1 MRVRYFNLNFSL
13 QSAASHHRV
22 RQNGLREL
30 GSLLRS
36 LDKRSPVDTKSGKRR
51 ASTSAS
57 ALDDAA
63 ISGLDFNI
71 NAIYTKWSKWSRC
84 RKKCKQVR
92 KRYCT
97 VPAIC
102 GQNVLRE
109 ERPCRGKRAQQRGPR
124 KCRKRR
130 KKDNFH
136 IVDRRKLS
144 QTTRGMLRYKREFYR
159 KWSKW
164 LPCSKT
170 CKTLRTRKC
179 KYRDVCGSSSVHEEA
194 YCYTDGSLCE
204 DWFMAGKPLS
214 LVEKYL
220 HGGKELDGDDET
232 GNSIASDYGKG
243 SSGRMPKISIPS
255 YNDVRPFCGVRS
267 SAESR
272 TSNPVAAPLRSI
284 SVAAASPNNSPL
296 ALKIIGGREA
306 ARGHWPW
313 QVAVLN
319 KYKEVFC
326 GGTLLAPG
334 WVLTAAHCVKKHLYV
349 RLGEHDLVLNEG
361 TEREYF
367 VEHTILHPAYNPDT
381 VDNDVALLK
390 IAMDEEDD
398 PSTFGVACLPR
409 PSQELPPAGSKCTI
423 IGWGKEQSAHV
434 FGTDVLHQAEVMNE

>member
-1 MRVRYFNLNFSL
+1 M
-13 QSAASHHRV
+13 
-22 RQNGLREL
+22 
-30 GSLLRS
+30 
-36 LDKRSPVDTKSGKRR
+36 
-51 ASTSAS
+51 
-57 ALDDAA
+57 
-63 ISGLDFNI
+63 
-71 NAIYTKWSKWSRC
+71 
-84 RKKCKQVR
+84 R

-102 GQNVLRE
+102 GENVLRE
-109 ERPCRGKRAQQRGPR
+109 ERPCRGRRAQQRGPR
-124 KCRKRR
+124 KCRSGGKNKKRKR
-130 KKDNFH
+130 DSFH

-220 HGGKELDGDDET
+220 QGGSGETPDET
-232 GNSIASDYGKG
+232 GNGIAADFGKG
-243 SSGRMPKISIPS
+243 SSSSRNRVPKISIPS
-255 YNDVRPFCGVRS
+255 YHDVRPFCGVRS
-267 SAESR
+267 PTAPSD
-272 TSNPVAAPLRSI
+272 PVAAALRS
-284 SVAAASPNNSPL
+284 SPPPQSNSPL

-349 RLGEHDLVLNEG
+349 RLGEHDLVLQEG

-367 VEHTILHPAYNPDT
+367 VEHTVLHPAYNPDT

-390 IAMDEEDD
+390 IAMDDEEEED
-398 PSTFGVACLPR
+398 PSASIGVACLPR
-409 PSQELPPAGSKCTI
+409 PSQALPAAGSKCTI

-434 FGTDVLHQAEVMNE
+434 FGTDVLHQAEVRK